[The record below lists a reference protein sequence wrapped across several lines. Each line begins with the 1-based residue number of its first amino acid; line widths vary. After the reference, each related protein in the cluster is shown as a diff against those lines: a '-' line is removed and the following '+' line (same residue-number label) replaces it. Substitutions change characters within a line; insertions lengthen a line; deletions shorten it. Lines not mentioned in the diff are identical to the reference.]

1 MVRYLHYLMKMLH
14 QKIYKK
20 SSNKVESKHM
30 FNNVNG
36 NVCFD
41 KTSIWSITVVLTRN
55 ATSLS
60 GISIT
65 ISIYI
70 MRKIGQHTDFYL

>member
-1 MVRYLHYLMKMLH
+1 VRRDVPIFTLLNENDSQIQENL
-14 QKIYKK
+14 YKK

-55 ATSLS
+55 TTSLS

-70 MRKIGQHTDFYL
+70 IE